1 MFSLNRI
8 HFLLFFVLLSLTTCV
23 DEIQISGATEKE
35 VADVSFN
42 TVFKLRCSNFNK
54 NYLKVDVD
62 PFMGDATNYE
72 LFVGKQ
78 ENLNKLSDDVLM
90 RGGINEQYMY
100 IPRSLF
106 TTTTEATIY
115 LLVHAVDSYET
126 TSYKIRFAY
135 ENEIEIK
142 IGQDY
147 SLISAEDNR
156 DHYYKFNK
164 PIDEGNQIVNFY
176 AIGGHDGDI
185 DDNEGMS
192 VVVVDSNGVES
203 TVVNHRLENV
213 FYGGDL
219 IVVDENVSPL
229 QTGYYY
235 KVKVRTKA
243 GVLIRV
249 GVEYGHTL
257 PDEQI
262 HYNITYNGYLNNKD
276 TAIDQIFTKCYRV
289 DYKDD
294 NAETVVVLIQSRSGI
309 KAFFSQYDSGDILQ
323 GTHTLQ
329 VEGADVMTTTSSSF
343 QQTPFLCFGTI
354 TGLSYGDF
362 QVKIFNGD
370 TFKVARPIIDPLY
383 NGVGY
388 PMRLKQNDVQMYTY
402 SKYTNGLTSEVNY
415 NVRTELGKID
425 VYVIDTTSYP
435 YYSFTPNQGEGDK
448 SKRIS
453 DINGFFQYHGTHE
466 NEGTAWSRNKTLL
479 AVVCKTSTCKFEVS
493 FFDDNDY
500 LNIKANFRY
509 LQTMLPNEED
519 HFMFQIK
526 NSNISSVIIELTT
539 LTGDSNMEIFKET
552 PVPDDVQSYYI
563 GNKEIVNITKTKDA
577 DDLVGRY
584 QIIISSAANT
594 VYLVSYYTYLD
605 NSNVAVDLDGGFQY
619 LEYIDAHKKKTVRM
633 QNQYIDNNYTYVTT
647 FHPINCDLNI
657 MFSNEGI
664 LFPSKGRFAQHI
676 INSTNP
682 EYKKYE
688 YKYDLTVSQMDNKDF
703 PYDNELCL
711 VYIAS
716 ASVEPESEL
725 VVAEATPT
733 TIELDYELS
742 HFQFLFPRPPDT
754 GEVIVQVNVEADVRM
769 TLEYSTE
776 RLTEPTVYFSKGRQI
791 VIPQDRVDKL
801 CNPGNVCPIAFKL
814 SLEHVPERTMEAIQI
829 VFTVKTQVNKV
840 PQYLTKFKLVDD
852 FVYSNS
858 IQYFTTDIGHKEAG
872 EIMVN
877 FNRGSGYVIAKLLK
891 KEYTEEDPDW
901 NNKVRLPTPDSTDL
915 IKTYNKLTGKL
926 LIKPEDTEQ
935 CIKGCDIYIA
945 VVPEEQYA
953 DPHIDEFTIYYK
965 SYFQDP
971 RSVDIPV
978 NEFVHGA
985 VEDISIIDYYQF
997 NLPINAAKVTVEF
1010 NSDMCEIGINSG
1022 YDKPTDN
1029 MYKYVPA
1036 GSILEDFNVTEYRL
1050 GDVYSIGVK
1059 CRGISHVVYSPYN
1072 FRIRTVPLDD
1082 IEIIN
1087 VDSSH
1092 EVLCQTKGV
1101 GAFCDFII
1109 SNDPFDNIT
1118 EIALHAWSH
1127 DGADL
1132 VIYAYEIPQTEF
1144 DQGNKAIREG
1154 KLAREGL
1161 PYVKSS
1167 KNQDET
1173 DYLYLGPLSNSNT
1186 YVLVSVQT
1194 SIPSTITF
1202 VHSYRSELTGIH
1214 VPDFT
1219 ARLVTLK
1226 PQQTMNFIL
1235 PKQYETAI
1243 TVSSVHGQGA
1253 FSQGTEYTLNLPGNR
1268 TRMHYNQPIY
1278 KPLDAK
1284 ITNVGIDNYVFYV
1297 WYQISAS
1304 FQNVNE
1310 VRHGML
1316 GHVLINS
1323 ANIPIV
1329 NFARYSKQEAVSV
1342 SYKVNGFKYDS
1353 SDSGS
1358 FDDFD
1363 IKGYIV
1369 DLEFISQLR
1378 KNSALRPQ
1386 LAVVNNIFG
1395 FFDHATRVGY
1405 LEFDAD
1411 DLILEEGKQKYMM
1424 MVIEQAENNHHRYND
1439 FVYDIAILP
1448 NSGNEIPA
1456 QPDMYYFH
1464 EVKQSKGGNV
1474 HFLQKK
1480 THNAKTLRLEFSAN
1494 NKNIICAFSSTPFE
1508 DKQKTYTSN
1517 LTPLTAEETAGK
1529 TVYTFNV
1536 ANLKGVYIGVYDSKT
1551 DDDMYSPL
1559 RATKYTYKFTLDAPE
1574 VKYTINNHLEVKS
1587 KATTERHDQA
1597 TVLFEPIKDASGNN
1611 VVEATYFIK
1620 FYRSDLLEE
1629 FELVDRIA
1637 PAQKK
1642 PERIAKLTADDIA
1655 KKEFTMTDL
1664 DLGSYY
1670 ITMTA
1675 EITATKELFTFA
1687 KDDMKLQDVI
1697 EEVNFNSF
1705 TVHKRSDYTDHVHGL
1720 IKLDSNMN
1728 KNAMLIKL
1736 RDFEYTKE
1744 VVGNIDRFIVHAYY
1758 VNSTFVNLLKQ
1769 QSVTTD
1775 YTKGYKEFTADLY
1788 NMENIYY
1795 MEMDRTGLS
1804 DYDHIYY
1811 IITRH
1816 PQNRNYYSNYVL
1828 EIAAYEPNAAPKFD
1842 FTAGQFYVNRLTP
1855 AFKENYYKIS
1865 RTGNNN
1871 YYALEFASRYMNST
1885 FQFTVEK
1892 YDAAVG
1898 PKKMN
1903 ETTNIIQKVSQVN
1916 GKTFVIVQTDAAEIL
1931 VSFFVNNIADQSQI
1945 EYFFKY
1951 TSSSSVPV
1959 SDFDKYKLS
1968 ISHLQVSTLA
1978 SFELDNL
1985 LLHHEEINKIYYK
1998 FNIYAKADIQG
2009 DNYNLVSSLFNPAD
2023 NAYIPI
2029 TPAGHNIF
2037 YGDKADGD
2045 KFIKS
2050 FNLDGKGSEF
2060 IVFVQAHA
2068 ELNNKEELKI
2078 GFNPTTFITD
2088 SIDFAPFDQFFTIK
2102 SSDETLYK
2110 IVDPPEYHSHYSIL
2124 TKARNVNDFY
2134 NIRCYF
2140 AFIPFETAKAIVS
2153 GQTPAELNK
2162 HEMIYH
2168 QYEKAGYYVGHL
2180 PEDEKDH
2187 YVYIDCNDSKH
2198 ISFELDVVVYAFD
2211 SKVNAF
2217 RIPQNQYF
2225 VDGLINEYNKVHV
2238 LDPKNGESIYEINYS
2253 EETNKKYFSVTVE
2266 PYIEGQD
2273 IRCQTYGVKVHTDE
2287 KKYGNHKLVVE
2298 MDGQYKD
2305 KPLLMCFQQNAPLG
2319 GSEAAFEFSYRTVA
2333 SLNDVSSYDYSPVI
2347 SVSRNEFEITVE
2359 VENINYNKQDNTN
2372 YVFRIYDDLAGV
2384 DRDEI
2389 DTVYFPTSL
2398 ENLQS
2403 EATPLFTDEEIVN
2416 KGSQKATFKHTV
2428 GHESIFFLTMVA
2440 TFTDEK
2446 TGKEQKLG
2454 YEIALVSTFVVL
2466 MEKMDYD
2473 SVKKIPLTEYKSKML
2488 DVYAQL
2494 PDTKLKTNVHVK
2506 INDIVYS
2513 DMKLDD
2519 LYMMTVYYVDDAFIS
2534 KRKNDPLA
2542 KPDGDTY
2549 AGAYYPREKNL
2560 VAFVPA
2566 PKDTSKKYIFLEI
2579 EPRFLELKGYYTNIT
2594 FSVELYRYEKAR
2606 TLPENEYLVSTLNGN
2621 YGKVHETFRI
2631 PKHQSVYVEYG
2642 ERLNDDELECVAES
2656 DKNTPTYKQ
2665 DLKYNVTELAGKK
2678 AFVYEPSG
2686 TSLISC
2692 KYRTGESSA
2701 PIEYFIKI
2709 KTANS
2714 PKSSLEPYMKYEVT
2728 PIVYLDLKDASI
2740 TATFNNLLKLQD
2752 NIQEIT
2758 YKIKA
2763 YNGYAYSQPTP
2774 TENLFVFRDQDPH
2787 DIHPDHEITL
2797 TKTRNNGEDVN
2808 ANITATLKID
2818 LNVEYFIAITA
2829 EFVPTQ
2835 AGQEEHRFGFD
2846 AIVIDA
2852 RPKEIY
2858 RLTLGEI
2865 SEHCVYHHFNEIA
2878 MSLELGANDE
2888 LPNFN
2893 IRYTKVT
2900 YLNDVRNEDVFN
2912 INGYNLDGADLA
2924 TQNNTYNPPES
2935 LIKYDSRLIPSANT
2949 LYLTPKDTKQTNNT
2963 VYIKIE
2969 RNSSNTYEQICWEV
2983 LPFNKGTVPKNPIPE
2998 GQYFYGEIDDN
3009 SIVTYKLAI
3018 PDNQRVC
3025 GVELI
3030 QGYSTNTDLK
3040 VTGEN
3045 VKDNQDPTKIA
3056 DYTFT
3061 LEEAY
3066 GKRIGHFKVQDGI
3079 SNIWIHISNKA
3090 DKSRSLRSSSAVEN
3104 FIFEYKTYATE
3115 SEFNP
3120 PNTKEFS
3127 VNATLTN
3134 KDVLNITFTNAL
3146 KKFQDND
3153 FIQGTYTIRVFDP
3166 SVSGFSEKAASSLL
3180 VDKVHNTF
3188 SPAAI
3193 KKGVLNANEDTIN
3206 TSVIDVKPSE
3216 IFVVVAFDLS
3226 DSKEH
3231 VTKLEIQG
3239 VTIKKEGASL
3249 IGLWITLAVIAVL
3262 LIAVF
3267 VVLKLRKK
3275 QLYGNVNLPTDE
3287 MKLVDDDKDSTIN

>member
-1 MFSLNRI
+1 MFSMNRI

-23 DEIQISGATEKE
+23 EEFQISGATQKE

-42 TVFKLRCSNFNK
+42 AVFKLICSNFNT

-62 PFMGDATNYE
+62 PFMGDAANYE
-72 LFVGKQ
+72 LFVGDQ
-78 ENLNKLSDDVLM
+78 EKLDKLSDEVLM

-106 TTTTEATIY
+106 TTTTDATIY
-115 LLVHAVDSYET
+115 LLVHAVDYYST
-126 TSYKIRFAY
+126 TSYKIKFSY

-147 SLISAEDNR
+147 SLISSENNR
-156 DHYYKFNK
+156 DHFFKFNK
-164 PIDEGNQIVNFY
+164 PSDEGNQILNFY

-192 VVVVDSNGVES
+192 VGLVDANGVES

-229 QTGYYY
+229 QAGYYY

-289 DYKDD
+289 DYMDD
-294 NAETVVVLIQSRSGI
+294 NAETVTVLVQSRSGI
-309 KAFFSQYDSGDILQ
+309 KAFFSQYDSGDILE

-343 QQTPFLCFGTI
+343 KTTPFLCFGTI

-370 TFKVARPIIDPLY
+370 SFKVARPIIDPLY

-415 NVRTELGKID
+415 NVRTEQGKID
-425 VYVIDTTSYP
+425 VYVLDTNSYP

-453 DINGFFQYHGTHE
+453 DINGFFQYHGTHA

-479 AVVCKTSTCKFEVS
+479 AVVCKTLTCKFEVS
-493 FFDDNDY
+493 FFDDQDY

-519 HFMFQIK
+519 HFMFHIK
-526 NSNISSVIIELTT
+526 NSNISSVVIELTT

-584 QIIISSAANT
+584 QVIISSAANT
-594 VYLVSYYTYLD
+594 VYLISYYTYLD
-605 NSNVAVDLDGGFQY
+605 NSNVAVDIDGGFQY

-711 VYIAS
+711 VYVAS

-776 RLTEPTVYFSKGRQI
+776 RFKDQTVYFSKGRQI
-791 VIPQDRVDKL
+791 VIPQDHIDKL

-814 SLEHVPERTMEAIQI
+814 SLEHVPDRTMEAIQI

-935 CIKGCDIYIA
+935 CNNGCDIYIA

-985 VEDISIIDYYQF
+985 VEDTSIIDYYQF
-997 NLPINAAKVTVEF
+997 NLPINAAKVTLEF
-1010 NSDMCEIGINSG
+1010 NSEMCEIGINAG
-1022 YDKPTDN
+1022 YEKPADY
-1029 MYKYVPA
+1029 MYRYVPA
-1036 GSILEDFNVTEYRL
+1036 GSILEDFDVGEYRL

-1059 CRGISHVVYSPYN
+1059 CKGISHVVYSPYN
-1072 FRIRTVPLDD
+1072 FRVRTVPLDD

-1092 EVLCQTKGV
+1092 EVLCETKGV

-1132 VIYAYEIPQTEF
+1132 VMYAIEVSQTEF
-1144 DQGNKAIREG
+1144 DSAGKAGKEG
-1154 KLAREGL
+1154 KLPRDNL
-1161 PYVKSS
+1161 PNVKSS

-1173 DYLYLGPLSNSNT
+1173 DYLYMGQLSNSNT

-1194 SIPSTITF
+1194 SVPTIITF

-1235 PKQYETAI
+1235 PKQYETTI
-1243 TVSSVHGQGA
+1243 TVSGVHGQGA
-1253 FSQGTEYTLNLPGNR
+1253 FSQGSEYTLSLPGNR

-1284 ITNVGIDNYVFYV
+1284 ITNLGVDNYVFYV

-1369 DLEFISQLR
+1369 DLDFIAQLR

-1386 LAVVNNIFG
+1386 LDVVNNIFG

-1411 DLILEEGKQKYMM
+1411 DLVLEEGKQKYMM
-1424 MVIEQAENNHHRYND
+1424 MVIEQTANNHHRYND
-1439 FVYDIAILP
+1439 FVYDIAMLP
-1448 NSGNEIPA
+1448 NSGNDIPA

-1480 THNAKTLRLEFSAN
+1480 THNAKTMRVEFAAN
-1494 NKNIICAFSSTPFE
+1494 NPNIKIAFSSTPFE
-1508 DKQKTYTSN
+1508 DKQTTYNGNLSPTSSEN
-1517 LTPLTAEETAGK
+1517 TAGK
-1529 TVYTFNV
+1529 TVYTFTV
-1536 ANLKGVYIGVYDSKT
+1536 SNLKGVYIGVYDSKT
-1551 DDDMYSPL
+1551 DDEMYSPL
-1559 RATKYTYKFTLDAPE
+1559 RATKYTYKFTLDPQE
-1574 VKYTINNHLEVKS
+1574 VKYDITNHLEVKS

-1611 VVEATYFIK
+1611 VEATYFMK

-1629 FELVDRIA
+1629 FELVDQIA

-1642 PERIAKLTADDIA
+1642 PERIAKLSADDIA
-1655 KKEFTMTDL
+1655 RKEFTMTDL

-1705 TVHKRSDYTDHVHGL
+1705 TIHKRSDYTDHVHGL
-1720 IKLDSNMN
+1720 IKLESNMN
-1728 KNAMLIKL
+1728 KNVMLFKL
-1736 RDFEYTKE
+1736 RDFEYTNE
-1744 VVGNIDRFIVHAYY
+1744 VIGNIDRFIVHAYY
-1758 VNSTFVNLLKQ
+1758 VDTQFVNVLKQ
-1769 QSVTTD
+1769 KSVSDGYTD
-1775 YTKGYKEFTADLY
+1775 GYKEFTADLY

-1795 MEMDRTGLS
+1795 MEMDRTG
-1804 DYDHIYY
+1804 YTNYEYIYY

-1816 PQNRNYYSNYVL
+1816 PQNRNYYSNYVI
-1828 EIAAYEPNAAPKFD
+1828 EIAAYEPNVTPKFD

-1865 RTGNNN
+1865 RTGSNN

-1892 YDAAVG
+1892 YDSAVG

-1903 ETTNIIQKVSQVN
+1903 ETTNIIQRVSQVN

-1951 TSSSSVPV
+1951 TSSNTAPV
-1959 SDFDKYKLS
+1959 SDFDKYVLS
-1968 ISHLQVSTLA
+1968 ISHRQVSTLA
-1978 SFELDNL
+1978 TFELDNL
-1985 LLHHEEINKIYYK
+1985 LLHHNEINKIYYK
-1998 FNIYAKADIQG
+1998 FNIYKKSDIQG

-2023 NAYIPI
+2023 NAQIPI
-2029 TPAGHNIF
+2029 MPAGNNTF
-2037 YGDKADGD
+2037 YGDKAEGD
-2045 KFIKS
+2045 KFTKA

-2078 GFNPTTFITD
+2078 GFNPTTFITE

-2102 SSDETLYK
+2102 STDAALYR

-2124 TKARNVNDFY
+2124 TKARNVNDYF

-2153 GQTPAELNK
+2153 GETPSELTK

-2168 QYEKAGYYVGHL
+2168 QYERAGYYVGYL

-2187 YVYIDCNDSKH
+2187 YVYIDCTDSKH
-2198 ISFELDVVVYAFD
+2198 LTFDLDVVVYAFD

-2217 RIPQNQYF
+2217 RIPQNEYF
-2225 VDGLINEYNKVHV
+2225 VDGLINQYNKVHV
-2238 LDPKNGESIYEINYS
+2238 LEPKNGESIYEINYS

-2266 PYIEGQD
+2266 PFIEGQD
-2273 IRCQTYGVKVHTDE
+2273 IKCETYGVREIIKE

-2298 MDGQYKD
+2298 MDSQYKD
-2305 KPLLMCFQQNAPLG
+2305 KPLLMCFQQNSPLG

-2333 SLNDVSSYDYSPVI
+2333 SVNDVSVYDYEPTI
-2347 SVSRNEFEITVE
+2347 TVSRNGFEISVE
-2359 VENINYNKQDNTN
+2359 VNNMNYNKQDNTN
-2372 YVFRIYDDLAGV
+2372 FVFRIYDDLAGV

-2403 EATPLFTDEEIVN
+2403 EATPLFTDEEIFN
-2416 KGSQKATFKHTV
+2416 KTDMKATFKHTV

-2440 TFTDEK
+2440 TFKDEK

-2454 YEIALVSTFVVL
+2454 YEIGLVSTFVVL
-2466 MEKMDYD
+2466 MEEMQYD
-2473 SVKKIPLTEYKSKML
+2473 STKKISLSEYKSKML
-2488 DVYAQL
+2488 DVYAPL

-2506 INDIVYS
+2506 ISDIVYS

-2519 LYMMTVYYVDDAFIS
+2519 LFMMTVYYVDDAFIN

-2560 VAFVPA
+2560 VAFVPE

-2594 FSVELYRYEKAR
+2594 FTVELYRYEKIRA
-2606 TLPENEYLVSTLNGN
+2606 LPENEFLVSTLNGIN
-2621 YGKVHETFRI
+2621 GKVHESFKI
-2631 PKHQSVYVEYG
+2631 ANHGSVYVEYG

-2656 DKNTPTYKQ
+2656 SKTTPTYKSDYQ
-2665 DLKYNVTELAGKK
+2665 YDVQKLAGKR
-2678 AFVYEPSG
+2678 AFIYHPSG
-2686 TSLISC
+2686 ESLISC
-2692 KYRTGESSA
+2692 KYLHSGESQA
-2701 PIEYFIKI
+2701 PIEYFIKVKPSNNDQYI
-2709 KTANS
+2709 
-2714 PKSSLEPYMKYEVT
+2714 KYEVA
-2728 PIVYLDLKDASI
+2728 PIVYLDLKEASI
-2740 TATFNNLLKLQD
+2740 TAIFNNLLKLQE
-2752 NIQEIT
+2752 NIPEIT
-2758 YKIKA
+2758 YKIRA
-2763 YNGYAYSQPTP
+2763 YNGYAYSQPAP

-2787 DIHPDHEITL
+2787 DTHPDHEITL

-2808 ANITATLKID
+2808 SNITATLKID
-2818 LNVEYFIAITA
+2818 LNVEYYIAIIA
-2829 EFVPTQ
+2829 EYVPTE
-2835 AGQEEHRFGFD
+2835 AGQEEHRFGFS
-2846 AIVIDA
+2846 AVVIDA

-2858 RLTLGEI
+2858 RLTLGEL
-2865 SEHCVYHHFNEIA
+2865 SQHCVYHHFNEIA
-2878 MSLELGANDE
+2878 MSLELGADEE
-2888 LPNFN
+2888 LPTFN
-2893 IRYTKVT
+2893 IQYTRVS
-2900 YLNDVRNEDVFN
+2900 YLNDIRNEDSFSVK
-2912 INGYNLDGADLA
+2912 GYNLDGSELS
-2924 TQNNTYNPPES
+2924 TQNSTYTPS
-2935 LIKYDSRLIPSANT
+2935 DSFIKYDSKLIPSANT
-2949 LYLTPKDTKQTNNT
+2949 LYLTPQDKKQVHNT
-2963 VYIKIE
+2963 VYVKIATGAE
-2969 RNSSNTYEQICWEV
+2969 NTNIYEQICWEV
-2983 LPFNKGTVPKNPIPE
+2983 LPFNSGTVPKNPIPE

-3009 SIVTYKLAI
+3009 SVVTYKLAI
-3018 PDNQRVC
+3018 PNDRRIC

-3030 QGYSTNTDLK
+3030 QGYTTNTDLK

-3045 VKDNQDPTKIA
+3045 VKEGQNPTENA
-3056 DYTFT
+3056 DYTFS
-3061 LEEAY
+3061 LNEAH
-3066 GKRIGHFKVQDGI
+3066 GKKLGHFKVADGV

-3090 DKSRSLRSSSAVEN
+3090 GKNRSLRSSTAVEN
-3104 FIFEYKTYATE
+3104 FIFEYKTYETE
-3115 SEFNP
+3115 DQIEPYSTN
-3120 PNTKEFS
+3120 EFS
-3127 VNATLTN
+3127 LNATLTS
-3134 KDVLNITFTNAL
+3134 KGDLNITFTNAL
-3146 KKFQDND
+3146 NKFKD
-3153 FIQGTYTIRVFDP
+3153 FNKGTYTIRVFDP
-3166 SVSGFSEKAASSLL
+3166 SASGFSEKAASSLL
-3180 VDKVHNTF
+3180 VDKVHGTF
-3188 SPAAI
+3188 SAHAI
-3193 KKGVLNANEDTIN
+3193 KKGVLYADRDTVN
-3206 TSVIDVKPSE
+3206 TLVRDIKPSE

-3226 DSKEH
+3226 NSENH